1 MPRASSTMQRTDSLD
16 PATTCRGLTGN
27 GRPCRR
33 PLAGDETGPAKY
45 YCWQHQDQAAAAAA
59 SAPATTHATTNY
71 AAQSRTSVDTLME
84 RLNIND
90 PQAPPK
96 KSKSKGGLLC
106 CCFNLICGGDDEP
119 TPPPRPVQSQS
130 QSQSRPS
137 SKPPTT
143 RPSAGQSRW
152 IPSSL
157 SPATQ
162 KKLLSEIEKPVSDKD
177 EDGYIYMFWVTPTDS
192 SRSAP
197 PPAEIGSSLFANF
210 AENRELPDQIRSI
223 RDAIRAA
230 RDHNALATNPTDQ
243 TPGSV
248 RLKIGRTNN
257 VHRRINEW
265 TKQCSND
272 LTLLRYYPYT
282 EMSSLPPSASAT
294 EKKVPFVHRV
304 EHLIHIE
311 LGDLRIRDMGP
322 CPDCGKK
329 HQEWFEVSA
338 EREALQWVDGAI
350 RRWCEWAEAHK
361 RKQRR

>member
-1 MPRASSTMQRTDSLD
+1 
-16 PATTCRGLTGN
+16 
-27 GRPCRR
+27 
-33 PLAGDETGPAKY
+33 
-45 YCWQHQDQAAAAAA
+45 
-59 SAPATTHATTNY
+59 
-71 AAQSRTSVDTLME
+71 ME

-106 CCFNLICGGDDEP
+106 CCFNLLCGDDEEP
-119 TPPPRPVQSQS
+119 TPPAKPV
-130 QSQSRPS
+130 QSRPS
-137 SKPPTT
+137 ATKPPTALG
-143 RPSAGQSRW
+143 PGSNQLRW
-152 IPSSL
+152 IPSTL
-157 SPATQ
+157 SSETTS
-162 KKLLSEIEKPVSDKD
+162 KLLKELDKPVSDKD

-197 PPAEIGSSLFANF
+197 PPAEIGSSLFPNF
-210 AENRELPDQIRSI
+210 SENQNLQDQIRSI

-230 RDHNALATNPTDQ
+230 RDYNALASNPTDQ
-243 TPGSV
+243 NPGSV

-265 TKQCSND
+265 TKQCSHD

-282 EMSSLPPSASAT
+282 EMSSLPPSARAV

-311 LGDLRIRDMGP
+311 LGDIRIRDMGP

-329 HQEWFEVSA
+329 HQEWFEVPADRDS
-338 EREALQWVDGAI
+338 LQWVDGCI

-361 RKQRR
+361 RKHRQ